1 MAVHA
6 AEQGPNDYSITHV
19 TQQRQL
25 SQGKSQRLQ
34 DDVFV
39 CKCTGTKYFVS
50 KKAYEQTK
58 NWTGNNKDHNS
69 AQWYFVLKK
78 CKDLGESGGE
88 KGGISQE
95 EKGDED
101 EGEKNVKCLFH
112 TTCYMKYADFNP
124 FLQRLVPKQNKT
136 KGNIMPNTIM

>member
-1 MAVHA
+1 MRQNKVQMITVSLMWRNRGSYHRAKVSDYKTMCLSVNALEQNTLFQKKHMSRLRTELATTKTTIVHS
-6 AEQGPNDYSITHV
+6 GI
-19 TQQRQL
+19 L
-25 SQGKSQRLQ
+25 
-34 DDVFV
+34 F
-39 CKCTGTKYFVS
+39 
-50 KKAYEQTK
+50 
-58 NWTGNNKDHNS
+58 
-69 AQWYFVLKK
+69 LKK

-101 EGEKNVKCLFH
+101 ESEKNVKCLFH